1 MITDI
6 QFPMAHI
13 VPSKGFATF
22 EVYSNDTIQRVFIV
36 KADSP
41 EMAKDKAKR
50 FCSKYKHSFKPSC
63 VLICSSL

>member
-1 MITDI
+1 MTTDI

-36 KADSP
+36 KAD
-41 EMAKDKAKR
+41 
-50 FCSKYKHSFKPSC
+50 
-63 VLICSSL
+63 